1 MVQTDVVQRGV
12 QRGVQKG
19 VQKGVQIRV
28 LRVYQQDA
36 QRDGESGV
44 LIGVRISVLRVD
56 RTGDPKWV
64 WITVLTVVQK
74 VGSIRRKGEGQ
85 SGPGRCSET
94 RSES

>member
-1 MVQTDVVQRGV
+1 M
-12 QRGVQKG
+12 VQKG

-64 WITVLTVVQK
+64 WITVLTVVQR
-74 VGSIRRKGEGQ
+74 VGSIRSREGEGKKGVQ
-85 SGPGRCSET
+85 ILVMRI
-94 RSES
+94 RN

>member
-1 MVQTDVVQRGV
+1 MVQTGVVQRGV
-12 QRGVQKG
+12 QRA
-19 VQKGVQIRV
+19 VQKGVQILV

-64 WITVLTVVQK
+64 WITVLTVVQR
-74 VGSIRRKGEGQ
+74 VGSIRSREGEGKKGVQ
-85 SGPGRCSET
+85 ILVERIRT
-94 RSES
+94 

>member
-1 MVQTDVVQRGV
+1 MVQTGVVQRGV
-12 QRGVQKG
+12 QRAVQTE

-56 RTGDPKWV
+56 QTGDPKWV
-64 WITVLTVVQK
+64 WITVLTVVQR
-74 VGSIRRKGEGQ
+74 VGSIRSREGEGKKGVQ
-85 SGPGRCSET
+85 ILVMRI
-94 RSES
+94 RN